1 MKVYIAIAISIL
13 LLLGSLCSY
22 LLLEFNKN
30 EADEIIVKEIQW
42 KKKEKES
49 DSRPFSIP
57 ILLYHD
63 IDGKGVYSL
72 TKDNIRTHFQF
83 LKDNNIK
90 VIKLSELI
98 SRLENPVPFNDKVI
112 VISFDDGFLS
122 MFTKLLPLV
131 KEFGY
136 PITLF
141 VYTNNIYLKANNNI
155 TWSHLRRMEEVG
167 IDVECHSMSHIDM
180 EELSSGNSPGI
191 QKKLF
196 DEIYLSKRIIELY
209 MNKQVNYF
217 AFPYGRYNLK
227 LIDLCRFSG
236 YKRAFSTAYRSN
248 IITRD
253 NYCLGRG
260 HIKNN
265 YSLDFIEEIIK

>member
-13 LLLGSLCSY
+13 LLIASLGSY
-22 LLLEFNKN
+22 ILLDFNKN
-30 EADEIIVKEIQW
+30 EADSVIGKEIQW
-42 KKKEKES
+42 EEKKKESK
-49 DSRPFSIP
+49 SRLTTVP

-63 IDGKGVYSL
+63 IDGKGIYSL
-72 TKDNIRTHFQF
+72 TKEGLRIHFQF
-83 LKDNNIK
+83 IKDNNLK

-98 SRLENPVPFNDKVI
+98 KRLEKPAPFNDKVI

-122 MFTKLLPLV
+122 MYTKLLPLV

-141 VYTNNIYLKANNNI
+141 VYTDNIFTEANNNI
-155 TWSHLRRMEEVG
+155 TWSKLKKIEEAG
-167 IDVECHSMSHIDM
+167 IDIECHSMSHSDL
-180 EELSSGNSPGI
+180 EELSAGKSELI

-196 DEIYLSKRIIELY
+196 QEIYLSKRIIELY
-209 MNKQVNYF
+209 LDKTVDYF

-227 LIDLCRFSG
+227 LIDFCRFSG
-236 YKRAFSTAYRSN
+236 YKRVFSTAYRSN

-265 YSLDFIEEIIK
+265 YSINFIEEIIK

>member
-1 MKVYIAIAISIL
+1 MKVYTAIAISFFL
-13 LLLGSLCSY
+13 LTASLCSY
-22 LLLEFNKN
+22 LLLDFNKN
-30 EADEIIVKEIQW
+30 EADSVIGKELQW
-42 KKKEKES
+42 KEKEKES
-49 DSRPFSIP
+49 RSRFSTVP
-57 ILLYHD
+57 IMLYHD

-72 TKDNIRTHFQF
+72 TKETLRIHFQF

-98 SRLENPVPFNDKVI
+98 KRLENPAPFSEKVI
-112 VISFDDGFLS
+112 VISFDDGFFS
-122 MFTKLLPLV
+122 MYTKLLPMV

-141 VYTNNIYLKANNNI
+141 VYTDNVYTGADKNI
-155 TWSHLRRMEEVG
+155 TWSKLKKIEEAG
-167 IDVECHSMSHIDM
+167 IDVECHSMSHADL
-180 EELSSGNSPGI
+180 EELSSGISETT
-191 QKKLF
+191 QRKLF
-196 DEIYLSKRIIELY
+196 REIYLSKRVIELY
-209 MNKQVNYF
+209 LNKTVDYF

-227 LIDLCRFSG
+227 LIDFCRFSG
-236 YKRAFSTAYRSN
+236 YKRVFSTAYRSN

-265 YSLDFIEEIIK
+265 YSLDFIKEIIE